1 MVCASFTGMR
11 WSIWLRRALTVA
23 TLSAIGLAEAYY
35 LPRYGIGMFLGS
47 IAVTVFLAGLWL
59 RTRWYI

>member
-1 MVCASFTGMR
+1 MG
-11 WSIWLRRALTVA
+11 WSIWLRR
-23 TLSAIGLAEAYY
+23 TLAITTLYAIGLAEAYY
-35 LPRYGIGMFLGS
+35 LPRYGIEIFLGS